1 MRFRLA
7 VTLALVMSLAGCTN
21 EFSTFEGYLRIA
33 GPVMIQL
40 VDLIA
45 LAKGTVPNAALIKKI
60 NEDQAAANA
69 LAASIQAANAL
80 PGTAAPICQQL
91 NLAVSTFAGDLS
103 AIETLGQVSDPKTQ
117 ETYTV
122 ALGIAEA
129 AIQEIEVP
137 IASCATAVPAVAKA
151 QLKVAAATVTSP
163 SDVVAKFNAAV
174 DKKHQVHLHSAAV
187 RYLTLGAAK

>member
-1 MRFRLA
+1 MRKA
-7 VTLALVMSLAGCTN
+7 VLPVILMLGLTGCTN

-40 VDLIA
+40 VDLVA
-45 LAKGTVPNAALIKKI
+45 LATGKPPDAALIAKI
-60 NEDQAAANA
+60 NRDQAATNA
-69 LAASIQAANAL
+69 LVASIQSASSASL
-80 PGTAAPICQQL
+80 PGTCQQF

-137 IASCATAVPAVAKA
+137 IASCATATPAVAKA

-163 SDVVAKFNAAV
+163 SNVVSKFNAAV

-187 RYLTLGAAK
+187 RYLTLGVAK